1 MLPRPEP
8 RNYRTRMAREGLVG
22 FQVAVRE
29 TDLMILA
36 AQDFSREV
44 RRLVVRERHQLETY
58 IEKHPEFLTTLVPW
72 PWDAFAPPLVK
83 DMIQAAATA
92 GVGPMAAVA
101 GAIAARVGRA
111 LLDRSPEV
119 IVENGGDIFLHLKRP
134 ATVAVYAGRSP
145 LSQKLG
151 LKIAPEEGGLGV
163 CTSSGTVG
171 HSLSFGVADAVC
183 VVAPDPALADACAT
197 ALGNRVADAAAIP
210 QALEWI
216 ATISQV
222 RGALIVVGK
231 HLGVWGHLELV
242 PL

>member
-1 MLPRPEP
+1 
-8 RNYRTRMAREGLVG
+8 
-22 FQVAVRE
+22 
-29 TDLMILA
+29 
-36 AQDFSREV
+36 
-44 RRLVVRERHQLETY
+44 
-58 IEKHPEFLTTLVPW
+58 
-72 PWDAFAPPLVK
+72 
-83 DMIQAAATA
+83 
-92 GVGPMAAVA
+92 MAAVA

-231 HLGVWGHLELV
+231 HLGVWGRLELV

>member
-1 MLPRPEP
+1 MSGDPEP
-8 RNYRTRMAREGLVG
+8 RTYRTRMAREGLVA

-36 AQDFSREV
+36 AQDFSAET
-44 RRLVVRERHQLETY
+44 RRLVVKERHQLETY

-72 PWDAFAPPLVK
+72 PPDEFAPPLVK
-83 DMIQAAATA
+83 DMIRAAAA
-92 GVGPMAAVA
+92 VGVGPMAAVA
-101 GAIAARVGRA
+101 GAIAYRVGQA
-111 LLDRSPEV
+111 LLPLSPEV

-151 LKIAPEEGGLGV
+151 LKIHPEAGGMGV
-163 CTSSGTVG
+163 CTSSGTIG
-171 HSLSFGVADAVC
+171 HSLSFGKADAVC

-197 ALGNRVADAAAIP
+197 ALGNRVTDAASISP
-210 QALEWI
+210 ALDWV
-216 ATISQV
+216 ATIPQV
-222 RGALIVVGK
+222 RGALVVVGK
-231 HLGVWGHLELV
+231 HLGVWGDLELV